1 MDSSL
6 ALAEQLGMINRFKK
20 INLISFAIL
29 YVLYCILT
37 ITATFAGIV
46 FLFFAVLIY
55 VSIYSIYSA
64 LKTKDIFFMNVML
77 LPFLAAFHII
87 YMVPFHVLTALTSND
102 YSENVEMWSS
112 RIAEMN
118 MFYFAFVGLSI
129 FISFLVQFAAKANH
143 RYMVKKGRDSAP
155 VVSIF
160 TGPYWGYKKIL
171 RPSFVFFGICS
182 LLAYLSLR
190 EDLPILTWIV
200 FTAAPVYMIFYGI
213 YSYRVTRICV
223 IPTMLL
229 FFFELVCLL
238 PLYMAYRGADW
249 SGILF
254 LLLIFILL
262 PLVSSLVTRMVY
274 KKCISKKEK

>member
-6 ALAEQLGMINRFKK
+6 TLAEQLRIINRFKK
-20 INLISFAIL
+20 INLISFAVIS
-29 YVLYCILT
+29 VLYCILT
-37 ITATFAGIV
+37 ITTLFAGII
-46 FLFFAVLIY
+46 FLYFSVPIY
-55 VSIYSIYSA
+55 VAIYSIYSA

-87 YMVPFHVLTALTSND
+87 YMVPFYILTVLDFGN
-102 YSENVEMWSS
+102 YFENVEEWST

-118 MFYFAFVGLSI
+118 FLYFTLVGLSI
-129 FISFLVQFAAKANH
+129 FISFLVQFAAKAEH

-182 LLAYLSLR
+182 LLARLSLR
-190 EDLPILTWIV
+190 EDLPLLAWIV
-200 FTAAPVYMIFYGI
+200 FAAAPVYMIFYGI

-238 PLYMAYRGADW
+238 PLYMAYCGADW
-249 SGILF
+249 SGIRF
-254 LLLIFILL
+254 LLLLFILL

>member
-6 ALAEQLGMINRFKK
+6 TLAEQLRIINRFKK

-29 YVLYCILT
+29 YL
-37 ITATFAGIV
+37 V
-46 FLFFAVLIY
+46 FFVCSFSAPLLSALFMVLIIPIY
-55 VSIYSIYSA
+55 LIVYSIYSTQ
-64 LKTKDIFFMNVML
+64 KTKDAFFMNVML
-77 LPFLAAFHII
+77 LPFFAAFNI
-87 YMVPFHVLTALTSND
+87 FSLLNF
-102 YSENVEMWSS
+102 ENVEMWSS
-112 RIAEMN
+112 AISEMN
-118 MFYFAFVGLSI
+118 FLYFALVGLSI
-129 FISFLVQFAAKANH
+129 FISFLVQFAAKAEH

-182 LLAYLSLR
+182 LLARLSLR
-190 EDLPILTWIV
+190 EDLPLLAWIV
-200 FTAAPVYMIFYGI
+200 FAAAPVYMIFYGI

-238 PLYMAYRGADW
+238 PLYMAYCGADW
-249 SGILF
+249 SGIRF
-254 LLLIFILL
+254 LLLLFILL